1 MDLYIKSWAFWAP
14 EPGEDNAIPSL
25 SAVPPM
31 MKRRLSKLTKL
42 AFHSAMAVQPDTKLP
57 CIFASRHGDLHK
69 TLELLQH
76 VAEKQSLSPTL
87 FALSVHN
94 AISGQYSIFSQ
105 NPADSNAI
113 AAGADSL
120 HYAIMEAGA
129 RLLTEPELQEIL
141 VVYADEPVPD
151 VYRVYCNDPQ
161 TPVALA
167 LLLSN
172 QSGDAI
178 SFCRTVHNTKTD
190 EHNQAL
196 TLLPFLQQ
204 QSNQL
209 TIYSD
214 RQAWEWRRG

>member
-14 EPGEDNAIPSL
+14 EPGEDNSVPSL

-31 MKRRLSKLTKL
+31 VKRRLSKLTKL
-42 AFHSAMAVQPDTKLP
+42 AFHSAMAIQPDAKIP

-94 AISGQYSIFSQ
+94 AISGQYSIFSRNQ
-105 NPADSNAI
+105 ADSNAI

-120 HYAIMEAGA
+120 HYAVMEAGA
-129 RLLTEPELQEIL
+129 RLLTEPDLQEIL

-151 VYRVYCNDPQ
+151 VYRVYCHDPEV
-161 TPVALA
+161 PVALA

-178 SFCRTVHNTKTD
+178 SFHRTVNNTAAE

-196 TLLPFLQQ
+196 ALLPFLQQ
-204 QSNQL
+204 QTNQR

-214 RQAWEWRRG
+214 TQSWEWRRG